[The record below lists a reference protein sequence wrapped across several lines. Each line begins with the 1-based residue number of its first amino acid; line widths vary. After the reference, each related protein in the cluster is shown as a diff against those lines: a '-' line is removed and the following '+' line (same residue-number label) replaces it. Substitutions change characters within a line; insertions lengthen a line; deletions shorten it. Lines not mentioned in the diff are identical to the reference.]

1 MSPAVLLDRRT
12 RAFRV
17 LLVLIFGAMVFRLVQ
32 VQGFGHAHYATLSK
46 QQTVQTVAATP
57 TRGSIYDRNADI
69 LAETVTRQ
77 TVVADHWLIK
87 DLSHTALALAPILQL
102 PATDLEVKLAQHA
115 GFIYL
120 AHRVSDATAA
130 SITKLALPGI
140 NLVPETQRVVPV
152 GRLAQSVVGTVD
164 WKGDGNSGLELQF
177 QNLLSGATQ
186 PGTHLV
192 SASRLKNGTGIEL
205 TLDSYVQY
213 VAEQALG
220 AEIVASHA
228 TGGTAMVMDVRSGE
242 ILAMAN
248 LTSSATS
255 PTSSTTPGAPGSATT
270 PTVAAADAQYTS
282 GPTLVAQSSTLP
294 KGVDEGLANAALTGV
309 YEPGSVFKLVT
320 FSSALTNGVVTPTT
334 PIQVPASIKIDKYTF
349 QDAEAH
355 GAETLTST
363 QVLAQSSNLGTIMV
377 ARALGRSRL
386 LNQVGNL
393 GFGQL
398 TGLGFPGESPGIVPG
413 PSQWTDTSIGAIPIG
428 QGISVTAQQVLDA
441 YNAVA
446 NGGVFVN
453 PKLVRAT
460 VDSQGQATRTT
471 ASAKHRVIDPA
482 TNGALV
488 SMLEQVVSQGT
499 GTAAAVDGYTVA
511 GKTGTAQIPGPHG
524 YVPGAYTAS
533 FVGFAPAEHPVLSAM
548 VILSHPTP
556 IYGGAVAA
564 PVFSTIMS
572 HALHHYGI
580 PTTSAA
586 TASASNSAVGSAANV
601 TVPAGARTEGA

>member
-1 MSPAVLLDRRT
+1 MSPAILLSRRT
-12 RAFRV
+12 RAFRC
-17 LLVLIFGAMVFRLVQ
+17 LLVLIFGAMVFRLIQ
-32 VQGFGHAHYATLSK
+32 VQEFGHSHYATLSK
-46 QQTVQTVAATP
+46 QQTAQAAAATP
-57 TRGSIYDRNADI
+57 LRGTIYDRNANI
-69 LAETVTRQ
+69 LAETVIRQ

-87 DLSHTALALAPILQL
+87 DPARTALALAPLLQL
-102 PATDLEVKLAQHA
+102 PATDIEAKLAQHA

-120 AHRVSDATAA
+120 AHRVPDAVAA

-140 NLVPETQRVVPV
+140 NLVPENQRVVPV

-164 WKGDGNSGLELQF
+164 WKGDGNSGLELQL
-177 QNLLSGATQ
+177 QRLLSGAVQ
-186 PGTHLV
+186 PGTHTM
-192 SASRLKNGTGIEL
+192 SATAPASGTGIEL
-205 TLDSYVQY
+205 TLDQYVQY

-228 TGGTAMVMDVRSGE
+228 SGGTAVVMDVRSGE

-248 LTSSATS
+248 LTATQTAAA
-255 PTSSTTPGAPGSATT
+255 PPAGTP
-270 PTVAAADAQYTS
+270 PTVSAAKPQYTA

-294 KGVDEGLANAALTGV
+294 AGVDEALANTALTGV

-320 FSSALTNGVVTPTT
+320 FSSALANGIVTPATS
-334 PIQVPASIKIDKYTF
+334 IQVPASLKIDKYTF
-349 QDAEAH
+349 QDAEQH
-355 GAETLTST
+355 GAETLSAT

-377 ARALGRSRL
+377 ARALGRTRL
-386 LNQVGNL
+386 MSQVGTL

-398 TGLGFPGESPGIVPG
+398 TGLGFPGESLGIVPG

-446 NGGVFVN
+446 NGGVFVA

-460 VDSQGQATRTT
+460 VDPQGRATRT
-471 ASAKHRVIDPA
+471 ADSATHRVIDPA
-482 TNGALV
+482 TNAALV
-488 SMLEQVVSQGT
+488 GMLEQVVAQGT

-533 FVGFAPAEHPVLSAM
+533 FVGFAPAQHPVLSAM

-572 HALHHYGI
+572 HALHHFGI

-586 TASASNSAVGSAANV
+586 TAAPANSAVGAAASV